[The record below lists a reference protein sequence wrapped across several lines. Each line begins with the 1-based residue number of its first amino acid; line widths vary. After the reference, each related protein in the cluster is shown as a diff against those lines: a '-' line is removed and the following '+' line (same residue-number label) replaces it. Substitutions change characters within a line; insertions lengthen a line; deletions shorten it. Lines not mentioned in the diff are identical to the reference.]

1 MFCLT
6 HPHLSPAKDP
16 SLSHGAAQRLLCLPI
31 SPSAVFNRP
40 LRRPRR
46 GFSPGSRVSSRA
58 LAPLSPPRR
67 KANPLPPQSKGNAK
81 SRAETIVVAGVAAV
95 VEASAEANLGRPPPS
110 HVNRQKAGSHAAARA
125 DSRKEDLNA
134 PSKDKGAMAHRDE
147 KSERLGRHAKDAV
160 VAIATTGRNEATASQ
175 RTRLR

>member
-110 HVNRQKAGSHAAARA
+110 HVTRQKAGSRAAV
-125 DSRKEDLNA
+125 